1 MKMAPRKLFHQ
12 ELEELRQ
19 DILQMAEWIEDGYV
33 CLFETLAKKDGET
46 MRRFVR
52 HDRVIGDMQ
61 RNIESR
67 CLSLLTRQTP
77 VARDLRTVSAALK
90 IVTDLERCGNHLSD
104 MAEFFTRMGMPD
116 LNEYS
121 ETFGMM
127 IEETKKLLK
136 KAVDS
141 FINRDP
147 ELGREVVDGDDLID
161 DCFNKIKDDLV
172 LALKSGNKDADG
184 CVDALMVAKYLEKIG
199 DHAVNI
205 GQWEMF
211 QETGVIDEVRLL

>member
-1 MKMAPRKLFHQ
+1 MSPRKLFQQ

-19 DILQMAEWIEDGYV
+19 DVLQMAEWVVDGYT

-46 MRRFVR
+46 MKKFVR

-61 RNIESR
+61 RNIESK

-90 IVTDLERCGNHLSD
+90 VVNDIERCGNHLSD
-104 MAEFFTRMGMPD
+104 MAELFARMGYPD
-116 LNEYS
+116 LNTCSVHFEK
-121 ETFGMM
+121 M
-127 IEETKKLLK
+127 IIETKVLLE
-136 KAVDS
+136 KAVDA
-141 FINRDP
+141 FVNRDM
-147 ELGREVVDGDDLID
+147 ELGKIVVDGDDVID
-161 DCFNKIKDDLV
+161 DCFNLIKNDLV
-172 LALKSGNKDADG
+172 DALTKGTVDADD
-184 CVDALMVAKYLEKIG
+184 CVDALLIAKYLEKIG

-211 QETGVIDEVRLL
+211 QETGVIDEIRLL